1 MTMLII
7 IIAISSYLAAQA
19 NAFMVGQAC
28 ARLLPNVPVRRWSV
42 FGVAGNIP
50 AFLTASMLSLPFM
63 PFMVI
68 YQVASPVY
76 GKAQRAMLFAH
87 AVKRGYISYEEGHEL
102 WSSFEDEQAWWD
114 AYFPR

>member
-1 MTMLII
+1 MLII
-7 IIAISSYLAAQA
+7 IIMFSSYMAAQA
-19 NAFMVGQAC
+19 HAFMVGQSC
-28 ARLLPNVPVRRWSV
+28 ARLLPKNAPVTRWSV

-63 PFMVI
+63 PLMVI
-68 YQVASPVY
+68 YQVTSPTY

-87 AVKRGYISYEEGHEL
+87 AVKRGYIGYEEGHAL
-102 WSSFEDEQAWWD
+102 WSSFEDEEAWWD